1 MSFERTRLS
10 LRGRVAVVAAAAAV
24 ACSLSAGAQSA
35 PPPAG
40 GVDPSLRFE
49 VVSIR
54 PHNEV
59 DHMTSVGMSE
69 DSYVAKGVSLWSLV
83 KSAYGA
89 EDWWEMDV
97 PGMPASLREARF
109 DIQAKMDPDTA
120 ARLKVLKGEDRWK
133 QQNLLIRAMLEERCH
148 LRAHNVM
155 KDAAI
160 YSLVIAKGGLKMK
173 ESAPPPPDPD
183 APKGQV
189 RPRGM
194 MRTGMGTMTAQ
205 EIGLDQL
212 ASNLS
217 GQVHQK
223 VINDTGLT
231 GKYDFTMKWNGH
243 EQFGGGDTGGE
254 TDSLPSL
261 YTALEEQLGLELK
274 PTHGQVK
281 SVVVDHIEP
290 PSEN

>member
-1 MSFERTRLS
+1 MCFERTRLS
-10 LRGRVAVVAAAAAV
+10 VCGRIACAAAL
-24 ACSLSAGAQSA
+24 ACSLTAGAQTA
-35 PPPAG
+35 IPPAS
-40 GVDPSLRFE
+40 GVDPSMRFE

-54 PHNEV
+54 PHTEA
-59 DHMTSVGMSE
+59 DHSTSVGMSE

-89 EDWWEMDV
+89 EDFWEMAV

-148 LRAHNVM
+148 LQAHNVM

-160 YSLVIAKGGLKMK
+160 YSLVVAKGGLKLK
-173 ESAPPPPDPD
+173 ESAPPPLDPE

-194 MRTGMGTMTAQ
+194 MR
-205 EIGLDQL
+205 I
-212 ASNLS
+212 
-217 GQVHQK
+217 
-223 VINDTGLT
+223 
-231 GKYDFTMKWNGH
+231 GKYDRPGNRARSIGVQPVRPAASESDQRH
-243 EQFGGGDTGGE
+243 R
-254 TDSLPSL
+254 
-261 YTALEEQLGLELK
+261 
-274 PTHGQVK
+274 THRK
-281 SVVVDHIEP
+281 I
-290 PSEN
+290 